1 MGQRLSIATGA
12 IVVAITVGWLILGRN
27 QPPKSHPSVTFK
39 PEAGTSSAAVTLSE
53 PPDPSPAPAT
63 DSAGSPLATRLL
75 DPGLTA
81 ADDVENLRQLAGQYF
96 TALQQI
102 PGPPIGDNIDLTKA
116 LTGSNPL
123 KLAPLPPGHRAI
135 DATGRIVDRWGT
147 PYHVHARSARV
158 LTIRSAGPDRR
169 LFTDDDL
176 VAGE

>member
-12 IVVAITVGWLILGRN
+12 IVVAITVGWLAFERKT
-27 QPPKSHPSVTFK
+27 PPADTPPDTLLRESGALP
-39 PEAGTSSAAVTLSE
+39 AAVTLPG
-53 PPDPSPAPAT
+53 PPAESPASSSGAT
-63 DSAGSPLATRLL
+63 GSPLAARLH
-75 DPGLTA
+75 DPDLTA

-169 LFTDDDL
+169 IFTDDDL